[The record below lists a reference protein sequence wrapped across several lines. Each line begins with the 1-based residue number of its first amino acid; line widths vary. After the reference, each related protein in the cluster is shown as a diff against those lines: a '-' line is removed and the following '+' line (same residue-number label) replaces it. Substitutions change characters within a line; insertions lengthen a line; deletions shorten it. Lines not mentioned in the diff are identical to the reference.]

1 MFSSIRSTLHNREM
15 MNNIFHLSWPA
26 ITELALQTIVQYA
39 DTAQVGAIGANA
51 SAAVGL
57 TTSMMWLI
65 NCTFSAFSMGVLS
78 CISRSLGAKKE
89 KQAQEAAMQAILITI
104 VLAAIWEICT
114 LTISPYLPGWLNAAP
129 EIRHDASVYFAIICA
144 PMLFRSSSI
153 IFGTVLRATGN
164 TKTPMIINT
173 IMNVINIFLN
183 FLLISPVR
191 EWQAGARTIT
201 VWGAGLGVAGAAI
214 ATAIAYTI
222 GGTLMFLA
230 AYRDPVLQ
238 MRGQKIHLNRQV
250 MKICLKIGSPIAAER
265 IVVCLG
271 HVLFTSLVAR
281 LGTIPM
287 AAHSIAI
294 TAEQAFYIPG
304 YGMQA
309 AAATLCGH
317 SAGAKEEEKLVQY
330 SATVT
335 FLAVVLMGLLSAFLF
350 LRPDLVMQIFTRDTQ
365 VIELGSKVLR
375 LVAVSEPFFAVV
387 IVMEGIFNGVGDT
400 KVPFFFSLFT
410 MWGVRIPSTALLVLA
425 FHQDLT
431 AVWLCMIADNMVR
444 FICVIVRYKRGKW
457 RQNADII

>member
-1 MFSSIRSTLHNREM
+1 MFTSIRYTLHNREM
-15 MNNIFHLSWPA
+15 RNNIVHLAWPA
-26 ITELALQTIVQYA
+26 VTELALQTIVQYA

-89 KQAQEAAMQAILITI
+89 GQAREAAMQAVLITI
-104 VLAAIWEICT
+104 VLAVIWGICT
-114 LTISPYLPGWLNAAP
+114 LAISPYLPGWLKAAP
-129 EIRHDASVYFAIICA
+129 EIQHDASVYFAIVCA
-144 PMLFRSSSI
+144 PMLFRASSI
-153 IFGTVLRATGN
+153 MFGSVLRATGN

-173 IMNVINIFLN
+173 VMNVINIFFN
-183 FLLISPVR
+183 FLLISSVR
-191 EWQAGARTIT
+191 EWHAASHTIRI
-201 VWGAGLGVAGAAI
+201 WGAGLGVAGAAI
-214 ATAIAYTI
+214 ATAIAYII
-222 GGTLMFLA
+222 GGILMFFA
-230 AYRDPVLQ
+230 AYRDPVIGL
-238 MRGQKIHLNRQV
+238 RGQKLRFNRQV
-250 MKICLKIGSPIAAER
+250 MGICLKIGSPIAAER

-317 SAGAKEEEKLVQY
+317 SAGAKDEKKLTQY

-335 FLAVVLMGLLSAFLF
+335 FLAVVSMGLLAAFLF
-350 LRPDLVMQIFTRDTQ
+350 LWPDLVMQIFTRDPQ
-365 VIELGSKVLR
+365 VIELGAKVLR

-387 IVMEGIFNGVGDT
+387 IIMEGIFNGVGDT

-410 MWGVRIPSTALLVLA
+410 MWGIRIPSTAILVLV
-425 FHQDLT
+425 FHQSLS

-444 FICVIVRYKRGKW
+444 FICVIVRYKRGRW
-457 RQNADII
+457 RQNASII

>member
-1 MFSSIRSTLHNREM
+1 
-15 MNNIFHLSWPA
+15 
-26 ITELALQTIVQYA
+26 
-39 DTAQVGAIGANA
+39 
-51 SAAVGL
+51 
-57 TTSMMWLI
+57 
-65 NCTFSAFSMGVLS
+65 
-78 CISRSLGAKKE
+78 
-89 KQAQEAAMQAILITI
+89 
-104 VLAAIWEICT
+104 
-114 LTISPYLPGWLNAAP
+114 
-129 EIRHDASVYFAIICA
+129 
-144 PMLFRSSSI
+144 
-153 IFGTVLRATGN
+153 
-164 TKTPMIINT
+164 
-173 IMNVINIFLN
+173 
-183 FLLISPVR
+183 
-191 EWQAGARTIT
+191 
-201 VWGAGLGVAGAAI
+201 
-214 ATAIAYTI
+214 
-222 GGTLMFLA
+222 MFLA

-375 LVAVSEPFFAVV
+375 LVAISEPFFAVV

-400 KVPFFFSLFT
+400 KVPFFFLPFYHVGRTDSIHRASRAGVSSGSDCCMALHDRRQYGSLYLRHSPVQKRKMET
-410 MWGVRIPSTALLVLA
+410 K
-425 FHQDLT
+425 
-431 AVWLCMIADNMVR
+431 C
-444 FICVIVRYKRGKW
+444 RYHL
-457 RQNADII
+457 I

>member
-1 MFSSIRSTLHNREM
+1 M
-15 MNNIFHLSWPA
+15 MGDIFRLSWPA
-26 ITELALQTIVQYA
+26 ITEQALQTIVQYA

-57 TTSMMWLI
+57 STSMMWLI

-89 KQAQEAAMQAILITI
+89 KQAQEAAMQAVLITI
-104 VLAAIWEICT
+104 VLAVIWGVCT
-114 LTISPYLPGWLNAAP
+114 LAISPYLPGWLKAAP
-129 EIRHDASVYFAIICA
+129 EIHHDASVYFAIVCA
-144 PMLFRSSSI
+144 PMLFRASSI
-153 IFGTVLRATGN
+153 IFGSVLRATGN

-173 IMNVINIFLN
+173 IMNMINIFFN

-191 EWQAGARTIT
+191 EWNIGARSIT
-201 VWGAGLGVAGAAI
+201 VWGAGLGVSGAAI
-214 ATAIAYTI
+214 ATAIAYTV
-222 GGTLMFLA
+222 GGTLMFFA
-230 AYRDPVLQ
+230 AYRDPILG
-238 MRGQKIHLNRQV
+238 MRGQKIHINRQV

-317 SAGAKEEEKLVQY
+317 SAGAKEEKKLVQY
-330 SATVT
+330 SATIT
-335 FLAVVLMGLLSAFLF
+335 FLAVVFMGLLSTFLF
-350 LRPDLVMQIFTRDTQ
+350 LRPDLVMQIFTRDRE
-365 VIELGSKVLR
+365 VIELGAKVLR

-410 MWGVRIPSTALLVLA
+410 MWGVRIPATAVLVLA
-425 FHQDLT
+425 FQQGLT
-431 AVWLCMIADNMVR
+431 AVWCCMIADNIVR
-444 FICVIVRYKRGKW
+444 FVCVMVRYKRGRW
-457 RQNADII
+457 RRNAGII